1 MPTTTSVKNFIGD
14 LARAM
19 KDPTMVVNTATDWLE
34 ILNANGSELSP
45 EVMFEY
51 QVTVPFTPTVDVHK
65 NEIDMSSE
73 TLYPGLHRV
82 KAVFFLDTENKQFEY
97 ANWTFDRNNRILYL
111 MPINND
117 DYVDNVTYAPRPGGY
132 YPNIAITWLG
142 ELPDTNGDGTITM
155 TKPRLTLFRKI
166 CVREGI
172 RRILLD
178 QTKFDRYR
186 TLVNRANS
194 YELIAIIR
202 DMTAEIELDKAR
214 LVNSNSVRV
223 F

>member
-1 MPTTTSVKNFIGD
+1 MTITVKDFIGEV
-14 LARAM
+14 ARAT

-45 EVMFEY
+45 EILFEY
-51 QVTVPFTPTVDVHK
+51 QVTIPYTSVDTHK

-73 TLYPGLHRV
+73 TTYPGLHRV
-82 KAVFFLDTENKQFEY
+82 KAVFFLDTEGKQLEY

-111 MPINND
+111 MPVFND
-117 DYVDNVTYAPRPGGY
+117 DYVDSVTYAVRPGSY
-132 YPNIAITWLG
+132 YPNIAVTWLG
-142 ELPDTNGDGTITM
+142 ELPDLAGNASFTM
-155 TKPRLTLFRKI
+155 TKPRVTLFRKI

-172 RRILLD
+172 RRILMD

-202 DMTAEIELDKAR
+202 DMTTEIELDKSK
-214 LVNSNSVRV
+214 LINSNSVRV

>member
-1 MPTTTSVKNFIGD
+1 MTITVKDFIGEV
-14 LARAM
+14 ARAT
-19 KDPTMVVNTATDWLE
+19 KDPTMVVNTSTDWLE

-51 QVTVPFTPTVDVHK
+51 QVTIAYSTIDTHK
-65 NEIDMSSE
+65 QEIDMSSE
-73 TLYPGLHRV
+73 TTYPGLHRV
-82 KAVFFLDTENKQFEY
+82 KAVFFLDSENKQYEY
-97 ANWTFDRNNRILYL
+97 SNWAFDRNNRILYL
-111 MPINND
+111 MPTFND
-117 DYVDNVTYAPRPGGY
+117 DYVDSVTYAVRPGGY
-132 YPNIAITWLG
+132 YPYIAVTWLG
-142 ELPDTNGDGTITM
+142 ELPDLAGNGSITM
-155 TKPRLTLFRKI
+155 TKPRIGLFRKI

-172 RRILLD
+172 RRILMD

-202 DMTAEIELDKAR
+202 DMTTEIELDKSR
-214 LVNSNSVRV
+214 LINSNSVRV

>member
-1 MPTTTSVKNFIGD
+1 MSTITVKNFIGE
-14 LARAM
+14 LANAT

-34 ILNANGSELSP
+34 IINANGSELSP

-51 QVTVPFTPTVDVHK
+51 QTTIAYSTLDSHT
-65 NEIDMSSE
+65 NEVAMSNT

-82 KAVFFLDTENKQFEY
+82 KAVFFLDTEGKQYEY
-97 ANWTFDRNNRILYL
+97 TNWTFDRNNMILYL
-111 MPINND
+111 MPTNND
-117 DYVDNVTYAPRPGGY
+117 DYVDNVTYAVRPGSY

-142 ELPDTNGDGTITM
+142 ELPDLQGDGSISM

-172 RRILLD
+172 RRILMD

-202 DMTAEIELDKAR
+202 DMTAEIELDKSK